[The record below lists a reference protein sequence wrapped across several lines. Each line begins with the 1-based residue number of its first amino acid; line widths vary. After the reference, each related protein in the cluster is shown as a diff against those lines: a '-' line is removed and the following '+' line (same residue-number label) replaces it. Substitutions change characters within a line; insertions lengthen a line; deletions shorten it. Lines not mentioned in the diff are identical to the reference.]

1 MNLKIPSL
9 LALLSFLFDLVKAW
23 LHKEEPPDV
32 TSNHKTN
39 TATVT
44 VPVDQDALI
53 YNVQRQDEEVLG
65 DSSDEVNEEEQ
76 LDGYHQPEWLHL
88 TYRDK
93 NTNKE
98 VYRRIGT
105 KPISSI
111 ITESRMKYAGHV
123 LRMTADS
130 LAKTFLHWKP
140 EGRRKRGRPKLT
152 WPSTFQKDLEH
163 RGVLLADAENLDSS
177 SPTGHLNRCRQ
188 ELGIFISCG
197 VDSFLDSYFYSIFS
211 NNISDL
217 FMKMFTSPIA
227 FVSNHMICSV

>member
-1 MNLKIPSL
+1 MEDNNKDANKLDAFQQRCLRKI
-9 LALLSFLFDLVKAW
+9 
-23 LHKEEPPDV
+23 LH
-32 TSNHKTN
+32 
-39 TATVT
+39 
-44 VPVDQDALI
+44 I
-53 YNVQRQDEEVLG
+53 
-65 DSSDEVNEEEQ
+65 
-76 LDGYHQPEWLHL
+76 

-163 RGVLLADAENLDSS
+163 RGVLLADAENLACLTRT
-177 SPTGHLNRCRQ
+177 PTTPAEQLNITREGPNHKSCRLVNMLIP
-188 ELGIFISCG
+188 EMKNSDVSKYLGRRWRG
-197 VDSFLDSYFYSIFS
+197 MREDQKRP
-211 NNISDL
+211 L
-217 FMKMFTSPIA
+217 FARARQLQKL
-227 FVSNHMICSV
+227 HMARYPH